1 MTSPEIRSNPDMG
14 IQLLHAIVDT
24 SLDAIVCVDED
35 DRIILWNQAAEHL
48 FGYTREEALGMPVTE
63 ILVEKFR
70 KKHLRGL
77 REFLRSGRP
86 CLIGKITETEGLRKD
101 GSTFAKEM
109 SLSAARV
116 GGRWV
121 FTAMIRDISKRKRYE
136 QALRARMDEIGRMN
150 RLMVGR
156 ELKMEEL
163 RKKIR
168 RLQKEIET
176 LRSGKSPA

>member
-1 MTSPEIRSNPDMG
+1 MNSSKVPAKPEMETE
-14 IQLLHAIVDT
+14 LLRAVVES

-35 DRIILWNQAAEHL
+35 DRIILWNEAAEQL
-48 FGYTREEALGMPVTE
+48 FGYTREEALGMPVTD

-77 REFLRSGRP
+77 REFLTTGRP
-86 CLIGKITETEGLRKD
+86 CLIGRITETEGLRKD

-109 SLSAARV
+109 SLTAARID
-116 GGRWV
+116 GRWV
-121 FTAMIRDISKRKRYE
+121 FTAMMRDISERKRYE
-136 QALRARMDEIGRMN
+136 QELHARMDEIERMN

-156 ELKMEEL
+156 ELKMEDL
-163 RKKIR
+163 RKTIR

-176 LRSGKSPA
+176 LRSGKNPA